1 MGIFFF
7 CSALWYRNNYPD
19 LAFEQILF
27 HLQVPLKGA
36 NFQPVL
42 IFLVTVLPISCV
54 ITGVL
59 LYLLNH
65 DVRRRKSKA
74 DQKERI
80 DIVGPRFR
88 ERLKEISNRILPTI
102 RRRGIFLSIVFMVV
116 AILLVFQVLGIPAL
130 LYGRLQNSDQM
141 GVSYVDP
148 ESVEIV
154 FPEEKRNVIYLL
166 LESMES
172 TYSSPEYGGGFEQ
185 NLIPG
190 LTELALKEEY
200 LQFSNTEQIGGALP
214 MPGLGW
220 TVAGMIG
227 QTAGI
232 PLKVQLQDSVYG
244 VGDTFL
250 PGAISI
256 GEILKQEGYHLEYM
270 MGSEAHFGERSQYL
284 IDHGPFYINDYNT
297 AIEDGRLPADYD
309 VFWGYEDEKLFEF
322 AKQRLV
328 ELADQ
333 DQPFYFGMLTVD
345 THFPDGYLYDD
356 FPQPFDDSYS
366 NAIYC
371 SDSRICDFIHWFEE
385 QAFYENT
392 TLIVCGDHTSMANGF
407 FKDIPSDC
415 QRTVFNLIVNPAVEV
430 SEDQQHNRLFSTID
444 MYPTTLG
451 AMGVEIEGD
460 QLAYGVNLFSDTP
473 TLTEQIGPEAFAKM
487 MGGTSIF
494 YKERII
500 LNKKWIPSN
509 AIARD
514 EQIHNY
520 LKYYRDIQERAVTH

>member
-1 MGIFFF
+1 M
-7 CSALWYRNNYPD
+7 
-19 LAFEQILF
+19 
-27 HLQVPLKGA
+27 
-36 NFQPVL
+36 
-42 IFLVTVLPISCV
+42 
-54 ITGVL
+54 
-59 LYLLNH
+59 
-65 DVRRRKSKA
+65 
-74 DQKERI
+74 
-80 DIVGPRFR
+80 
-88 ERLKEISNRILPTI
+88 KEISNRILPTI

-256 GEILKQEGYHLEYM
+256 GEILKQEGYHLE
-270 MGSEAHFGERSQYL
+270 R
-284 IDHGPFYINDYNT
+284 
-297 AIEDGRLPADYD
+297 
-309 VFWGYEDEKLFEF
+309 
-322 AKQRLV
+322 
-328 ELADQ
+328 
-333 DQPFYFGMLTVD
+333 
-345 THFPDGYLYDD
+345 
-356 FPQPFDDSYS
+356 
-366 NAIYC
+366 
-371 SDSRICDFIHWFEE
+371 
-385 QAFYENT
+385 
-392 TLIVCGDHTSMANGF
+392 
-407 FKDIPSDC
+407 
-415 QRTVFNLIVNPAVEV
+415 
-430 SEDQQHNRLFSTID
+430 
-444 MYPTTLG
+444 
-451 AMGVEIEGD
+451 
-460 QLAYGVNLFSDTP
+460 
-473 TLTEQIGPEAFAKM
+473 
-487 MGGTSIF
+487 
-494 YKERII
+494 
-500 LNKKWIPSN
+500 
-509 AIARD
+509 
-514 EQIHNY
+514 
-520 LKYYRDIQERAVTH
+520 